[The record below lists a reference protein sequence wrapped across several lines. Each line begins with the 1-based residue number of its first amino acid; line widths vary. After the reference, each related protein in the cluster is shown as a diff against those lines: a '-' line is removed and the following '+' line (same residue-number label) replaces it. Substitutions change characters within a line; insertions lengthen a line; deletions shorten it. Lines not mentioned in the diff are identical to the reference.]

1 MTVLYV
7 LIPLALII
15 VAGFVTAFVW
25 SVKNGQLDDTDTPA
39 ERMLL
44 DATRVSREPVREN
57 GGMAE
62 PKG

>member
-39 ERMLL
+39 ERMLV
-44 DATRVSREPVREN
+44 DTTRVKTEPPRLVGARAKPEV
-57 GGMAE
+57 
-62 PKG
+62 

>member
-44 DATRVSREPVREN
+44 DATRVNREPVREN